1 MGNICP
7 QDKEWNMKGSLDKAL
22 KLRLKT
28 MIFTECDIEDLKPE
42 ELDDDIVLFSDA
54 SPLGLDSL
62 DALQISM
69 GLQSQFGTRIVDS
82 KEFRRHVTTTN
93 ALADF
98 IQPE

>member
-1 MGNICP
+1 
-7 QDKEWNMKGSLDKAL
+7 MKGSLDESL

-28 MIFTECDIEDLKPE
+28 MIFTECDIEDLVPE
-42 ELDDDIVLFSDA
+42 DLDDDILLFSDE

-69 GLQSQFGTRIVDS
+69 GLQNQFGTRIVDS
-82 KEFRRHVTTTN
+82 KEFRRHVTSIN

-98 IQPE
+98 IHPE